1 MIGIDLNEQF
11 ITYVIYKGCGKWYI
25 SDKEIWYLDY
35 QKRIEEYRKIGRE
48 IKEEYIDEKFDNEKM
63 EFLFPGMKKAAE
75 AGVTTDGIISNERPY
90 LDATDPDNGMKIEQG
105 KDVSEIN

>member
-35 QKRIEEYRKIGRE
+35 QKRIEEYRKIDLKSRKN
-48 IKEEYIDEKFDNEKM
+48 I
-63 EFLFPGMKKAAE
+63 LMKK
-75 AGVTTDGIISNERPY
+75 ERICY
-90 LDATDPDNGMKIEQG
+90 
-105 KDVSEIN
+105 V

>member
-35 QKRIEEYRKIGRE
+35 QKRIEEYYGKGGFDPIENQYGYEYNVENTTYYDENGKI
-48 IKEEYIDEKFDNEKM
+48 IKTK
-63 EFLFPGMKKAAE
+63 P
-75 AGVTTDGIISNERPY
+75 
-90 LDATDPDNGMKIEQG
+90 
-105 KDVSEIN
+105 

>member
-35 QKRIEEYRKIGRE
+35 QKE
-48 IKEEYIDEKFDNEKM
+48 
-63 EFLFPGMKKAAE
+63 
-75 AGVTTDGIISNERPY
+75 
-90 LDATDPDNGMKIEQG
+90 
-105 KDVSEIN
+105 